1 MCGNNKLSKCKDL
14 IDELGAD
21 IVAMNK
27 HRQNMRHIDNRN
39 GWNQLFKGGEADVR
53 SVVAHNV
60 HESEGI
66 GRTQEG
72 GTGLLMFGPLTEY
85 LDMPGSE
92 KDATGLGRWTTML
105 LKGEGIQTRI
115 VCGYNPC
122 ANRNTDS
129 STSYQQQR
137 RFFIMHQK
145 DHKACPWT

>member
-21 IVAMNK
+21 IVAINK

-66 GRTQEG
+66 GQTQEG
-72 GTGLLMFGPLTEY
+72 GTGLPIFGPLTEY

-105 LKGEGIQTRI
+105 LKGGKIQ
-115 VCGYNPC
+115 
-122 ANRNTDS
+122 
-129 STSYQQQR
+129 
-137 RFFIMHQK
+137 
-145 DHKACPWT
+145 PWRLSN